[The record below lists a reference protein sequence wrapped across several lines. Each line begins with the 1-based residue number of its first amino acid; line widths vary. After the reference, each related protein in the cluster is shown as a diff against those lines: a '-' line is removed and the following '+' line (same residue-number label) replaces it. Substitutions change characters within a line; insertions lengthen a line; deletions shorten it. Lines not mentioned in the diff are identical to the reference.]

1 MTGHPPT
8 AVLGSIL
15 LIDDHPELGQ
25 TVLNLLTNLGYTVR
39 RVTDGQ
45 IAMTAVQ
52 VALPDLILLS
62 LELSS
67 YPSYA
72 LCQELKQEPRTQ
84 AIPVIF
90 TGAIAA
96 TEISTLFQAGAADY
110 LSLPPHPD
118 ELAQRIATH
127 LELVRLR
134 QQVTQQTE
142 QLHRL
147 EHDRQQT
154 ELSLRSTQQRLQQ
167 EAQSRLSAETTLLEL
182 AEELQ
187 QLTSLDRLTQVAHR
201 PQFDDCLLQEWRR
214 LTRSQRP
221 LSLILYQPNGNNQAA
236 SQPPLDEH
244 SLYLIADTLKATVK
258 RPTDL
263 VARYAPNI
271 FAVLLPNTPL
281 AGAVKVAQ
289 QIQHHLQQ
297 AQSAHPELPNITLSL
312 GIANALPKVGQAPS
326 QLIQA
331 AEAALAEANTADRD
345 RIVTQDITPFPVLD
359 YLITNQLG
367 LE

>member
-1 MTGHPPT
+1 MTGHSPT
-8 AVLGSIL
+8 SVLGSIL

-25 TVLNLLTNLGYTVR
+25 NLLNLLTNLGYTVR

-45 IAMTAVQ
+45 IATTAVQ
-52 VALPDLILLS
+52 VALPDMILLNAA
-62 LELSS
+62 LSS
-67 YPSYA
+67 YNSYL
-72 LCQELKQEPRTQ
+72 LCQQLKQDPRTQ

-90 TGAIAA
+90 TGAIDPA
-96 TEISTLFQAGAADY
+96 EISNLFHAGAADY
-110 LSLPPHPD
+110 LTMPLQPA
-118 ELAQRIATH
+118 ELTIRVATH
-127 LELVRLR
+127 LELARLR
-134 QQVTQQTE
+134 QQVGQQAE

-147 EHDRQQT
+147 EHEHQQA
-154 ELSLRSTQQRLQQ
+154 EISLRSTHQRLQQ
-167 EAQSRLSAETTLLEL
+167 EAQLRLTAETTLLEL

-187 QLTSLDRLTQVAHR
+187 RLTSLDGLTQVAHR

-221 LSLILYQPNGNNQAA
+221 LSLILYQPRGN
-236 SQPPLDEH
+236 QPSSTESPLDNH
-244 SLYLIADTLKATVK
+244 TLRQIADILRTTVK

-263 VARYAPNI
+263 VARYTQNI

-281 AGAVKVAQ
+281 AGAINVAQ
-289 QIQHHLQQ
+289 QIQSQLQQ
-297 AQSAHPELPNITLSL
+297 AQTEHAELALLTRSL
-312 GIANALPKVGQAPS
+312 GIANALPKIGQAPS

-331 AEAALAEANTADRD
+331 AEAALTEANSTGND

>member
-1 MTGHPPT
+1 MIGHSPT
-8 AVLGSIL
+8 SVLGSIL

-25 TVLNLLTNLGYTVR
+25 ALLNLLTNLGYAVR

-45 IAMTAVQ
+45 IAITAVQ
-52 VALPDLILLS
+52 VALPDVILLN

-67 YPSYA
+67 YNSYL
-72 LCQELKQEPRTQ
+72 LCQQLKQDARTQ

-90 TGAIAA
+90 TGSIAPA
-96 TEISTLFQAGAADY
+96 VIGNLFQAGAADY
-110 LSLPPHPD
+110 LTVPLQSA
-118 ELAQRIATH
+118 ELATRVATH
-127 LELVRLR
+127 LELARLR
-134 QQVTQQTE
+134 QQVGQHVE
-142 QLHRL
+142 QLQRL
-147 EHDRQQT
+147 EHDLRQA
-154 ELSLRSTQQRLQQ
+154 EISLHSAQQRLQQ
-167 EAQSRLSAETTLLEL
+167 ETQSRLTAETTLLEL
-182 AEELQ
+182 AEEVQ
-187 QLTSLDRLTQVAHR
+187 RLTSLDGLTQVAHR
-201 PQFDDCLLQEWRR
+201 PQFEDCLHQEWRR

-221 LSLILYQPNGNNQAA
+221 LSLILYQPGSDQR
-236 SQPPLDEH
+236 SSMEPLLNDH
-244 SLYLIADTLKATVK
+244 HLRQVADILRTTVK

-263 VARYAPNI
+263 VARYTQDI

-289 QIQHHLQQ
+289 QIQDRLQQ
-297 AQSAHPELPNITLSL
+297 AQSTQDEFAPLSLSL
-312 GIANALPKVGQAPS
+312 GIANALPKVGQTPS

-331 AEAALAEANTADRD
+331 AEAALAAANSAGND